1 MNKAIWFC
9 GYMLVFF
16 ACSPIKKIR
25 KDSSIYDFE
34 AHRGGRGDMPENT
47 LQSMLYAASIPYIKT
62 LEMDLAISKDKKVML
77 SHDFVFNH
85 LIATKPNGQEIMANE
100 SIYLYQLNYD
110 SIVKYD
116 VGLKTLQYFPK
127 QKKIAATIPL
137 LSDVIDVIEKESSR
151 KMWYNI
157 EIKSNPKI
165 DGIATPEPEEFV
177 NLVTNLILEKG
188 IKDRVIIQ
196 SFDVRPL
203 RILHQKDS
211 TWQLSYL
218 LDRGAEDLDKSLINL
233 GFVPTIYSPSFGN
246 VSKNLVDKCHAK
258 NIKIIPW
265 TVNNVETI
273 QELYNLGV
281 DGIIS
286 DYPQLFKSIK

>member
-16 ACSPIKKIR
+16 ACSPTKKMS
-25 KDSSIYDFE
+25 KDSNIYDFE

-47 LQSMLYAASIPYIKT
+47 LQSMLYATSIPFIKT
-62 LEMDLAISKDKKVML
+62 LEMDLAISKDKKVIL

-85 LIATKPNGQEIMANE
+85 LIATKPDGQEIMANE
-100 SIYLYQLNYD
+100 LIYLYQLNYD

-116 VGLKTLQYFPK
+116 VGLKPHPSFPN

-137 LSDVIDVIEKESSR
+137 LSDVIDAIEKGSKR

-165 DGIATPEPEEFV
+165 DGLATPEPEAFV

-188 IKDRVIIQ
+188 IKERVIIQ

-203 RILHQKDS
+203 KILHQKDS

-218 LDRGAEDLDKSLINL
+218 LDKGADNLDQSIANL
-233 GFVPTIYSPSFGN
+233 GFVPTIYSPAFGT
-246 VSKNLVDKCHAK
+246 VTKNLVDKCHAK

-265 TVNNVETI
+265 TVNNIETI
-273 QELYNLGV
+273 QTLYNLGV